1 MRLAGAEDG
10 MSEQQSLLQAVA
22 EVAKVAGD
30 TALGYFGSRL
40 DVELKGD
47 GSPVTRADR
56 EAEQAAR
63 SWIEA
68 RFPADG
74 VLGEEFGETRPGAR
88 RRWLLD
94 PVDGTKSFVK
104 GVPLWG
110 TLIAVV
116 EADQV
121 LAGALA
127 FPATGEVI
135 AAARGEGAWRD
146 GVRLRVSEV
155 ATIAGAT
162 CVSTDL
168 AFRDTPALGA
178 RWRALGEQGAVQRTW
193 GDCFGYRMVAEGG
206 AEAMTDARLNPWDAA
221 SVMVVVEEAGGV
233 CFDWQGRHDW
243 QGTHGLIACNARLAA
258 PLRAALLSQGA
269 TR

>member
-1 MRLAGAEDG
+1 MN
-10 MSEQQSLLQAVA
+10 EQQRLLQAVA
-22 EVAKVAGD
+22 EVATLAGE
-30 TALGYFGSRL
+30 TALAYFGSRL

-63 SWIEA
+63 AWIEA
-68 RFPADG
+68 RFPQDG

-116 EADQV
+116 EGDEV

-127 FPATGEVI
+127 FPATGEVL
-135 AAARGEGAWRD
+135 AAGRGEGAWSD
-146 GVRLRVSEV
+146 GSRLRVSEV
-155 ATIAGAT
+155 AAIAQAT
-162 CVSTDL
+162 LVSTDL
-168 AFRDTPALGA
+168 AFRDTPEPGA
-178 RWRALGEQGAVQRTW
+178 RWRALGGQGAVLRTW
-193 GDCFGYRMVAEGG
+193 GDCFGYRMVAEGM
-206 AEAMTDARLNPWDAA
+206 AEGMTDARLNPWDAA

-233 CFDWQGRHDW
+233 CFDWRGQHDW
-243 QGTHGLIACNARLAA
+243 QGTHGLIACNAAIA
-258 PLRAALLSQGA
+258 PALRGALVMKGDIQ
-269 TR
+269 

>member
-1 MRLAGAEDG
+1 

-22 EVAKVAGD
+22 EVARLAGA
-30 TALGYFGSRL
+30 TAMGYFGRQL
-40 DVELKGD
+40 DIELKGD

-63 SWIEA
+63 AWIDV

-74 VLGEEFGETRPGAR
+74 VLGEEFGETRPGSR

-116 EADQV
+116 EGEDV

-127 FPATGEVI
+127 FPATGEVL

-146 GVRLRVSEV
+146 GQRLRVSEV
-155 ATIAGAT
+155 ETLEQATL
-162 CVSTDL
+162 VSTDL
-168 AFRDTPALGA
+168 AFRDAPKCGA
-178 RWRALGEQGAVQRTW
+178 AWRRLGEQGAVQRTW
-193 GDCFGYRMVAEGG
+193 GDCFGYRLVAEGG
-206 AEAMTDARLNPWDAA
+206 AEAMTDARLKPWDAA
-221 SVMVVVEEAGGV
+221 AVMVLVEEAGGT

-243 QGTHGLIACNARLAA
+243 QGTHGLIACNARLAVL
-258 PLRAALLSQGA
+258 LRAALTSEGVA
-269 TR
+269 R

>member
-1 MRLAGAEDG
+1 

-22 EVAKVAGD
+22 EAAQVAGA
-30 TALGYFGSRL
+30 TALGYFGRRL
-40 DVELKGD
+40 EIELKGD

-56 EAEQAAR
+56 EAEQTAR
-63 SWIEA
+63 AWIEA
-68 RFPADG
+68 RFPSDG
-74 VLGEEFGETRPGAR
+74 VLGEEFGETRPSAR

-110 TLIAVV
+110 TLVAVV
-116 EADQV
+116 EGEEV

-127 FPATGEVI
+127 FPATGEVY

-146 GVRLRVSEV
+146 SARLSVSEV
-155 ATIAGAT
+155 ASLPQAT
-162 CVSTDL
+162 LVSTDL
-168 AFRDTPALGA
+168 AFRDAPARGA
-178 RWRALGEQGAVQRTW
+178 AWRALADHGAVQRTW

-206 AEAMTDARLNPWDAA
+206 AEAMTDLRLQPWDAA
-221 SVMVVVEEAGGV
+221 AVMVLVEEAGGM

-243 QGTHGLIACNARLAA
+243 QGTHGLIACNTRLA
-258 PLRAALLSQGA
+258 PILRAALIPEGA
-269 TR
+269 AR